1 MGRLVITEFVSLDGV
16 FEDPGGGEGSEI
28 GGWTFAFDR
37 GPDGDRFKFDE
48 LMAADAQLMGRVTYE
63 GFAKA
68 WPTMPDTSGFADRM
82 NGMPKHVL
90 SSTLVDPAWA
100 NTSVVRGDLGD
111 EVAALKAR
119 YARDIL
125 VSGSGRLVRAL
136 VARGLADELRLMVF
150 PIVLGRGR
158 TLFDGTSPS
167 ARMRLVTAQPVG
179 SDGVL
184 VLTYVPAPAA

>member
-16 FEDPGGGEGSEI
+16 FEDPGGAEGTEF
-28 GGWTFAFDR
+28 GGWTFTFGR

-48 LMAADAQLMGRVTYE
+48 LMAADAQLLGRVTYE
-63 GFAKA
+63 GFARA

-90 SSTLVDPAWA
+90 SATLIDPAWS
-100 NTSVVRGDLGD
+100 NTSVVRGDLGA
-111 EVAALKAR
+111 EVAALKAQ

-125 VSGSGRLVRAL
+125 VSGSGRLVREL

-158 TLFDGTSPS
+158 TLFEGTSPS
-167 ARMRLVTAQPVG
+167 ARMRLETAQPVG

-184 VLTYVPAPAA
+184 VLTYVPAPPA